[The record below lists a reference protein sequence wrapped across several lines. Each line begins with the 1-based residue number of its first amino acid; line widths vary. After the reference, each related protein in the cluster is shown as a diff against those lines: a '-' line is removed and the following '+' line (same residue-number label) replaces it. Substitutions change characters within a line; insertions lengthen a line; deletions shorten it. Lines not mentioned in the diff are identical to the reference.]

1 MEDLGKRYLELK
13 NIKGKY
19 EGGEYNETID
29 SESGEKYKI
38 MNELL
43 KELGKQGTS
52 IAKICP
58 IMGPPDTLSPNL
70 PDENYRPPLPLMP
83 GIVLPPGSPI
93 PPKQD
98 VYMIYTWRGFHDY
111 IWFKLNEDES
121 EVVESGWK
129 NN

>member
-1 MEDLGKRYLELK
+1 MEDLGRRYLELK

-19 EGGEYNETID
+19 TGAEYNETID
-29 SESGEKYKI
+29 SEYGEKYKI

-58 IMGPPDTLSPNL
+58 IMGPPDTLSSTL
-70 PDENYRPPLPLMP
+70 LDENYRPPL
-83 GIVLPPGSPI
+83 
-93 PPKQD
+93 QD

-111 IWFKLNEDES
+111 IWFKLNEVES
-121 EVVESGWK
+121 EVVESD
-129 NN
+129 